1 MTTLNHST
9 KIAKS
14 VSPAKPVKRLLFAAL
29 IASCAMGLAACGDKV
44 DKGANAPTDKA
55 AAAPANLNDV
65 KSPQAAQQLQK
76 QMVQDSLP
84 KADPATPDA
93 SYAELNSGNQL
104 MFSYLAL
111 ADLPVDYDQVARRMS
126 RDYANSNDEFRKHDL
141 LDALKPKIDGS
152 VSQAKTQR
160 YFRMTIN
167 NGIRQYAFDKKAF
180 PLDSSLSE
188 AGSYRYFLDNG
199 DYRLSFSN
207 GERFHDLSVQDEN
220 AARKIESMRA
230 RGEAPNLVVYAFAQS
245 ADIANKAVS
254 AQIVKVTLV
263 DRQGNVLASQ

>member
-1 MTTLNHST
+1 MNTLNPLISSS
-9 KIAKS
+9 A
-14 VSPAKPVKRLLFAAL
+14 PAKRLLIATL
-29 IASCAMGLAACGDKV
+29 IATSAMGLAACGN
-44 DKGANAPTDKA
+44 KGGDAQPEKA

-84 KADPATPDA
+84 KGDPATPDA
-93 SYAELNSGNQL
+93 SYIELNSGNQL

-141 LDALKPKIDGS
+141 LEALKPKIEAS
-152 VSQAKTQR
+152 VAQAKAQR
-160 YFRMTIN
+160 YFRMTIT

-188 AGSYRYFLDNG
+188 TGSYRYFLDNG
-199 DYRLSFSN
+199 EYRLSFTN
-207 GERFHDLSVQDEN
+207 GDRFRDLSVQDEN

-230 RGEAPNLVVYAFAQS
+230 RGDTPNLVVYGFTQS

-254 AQIVKVTLV
+254 AQIVKVALV